1 MTLYLGEDLAEE
13 FATAHEALG
22 DDIMNEKKADGY
34 TYREHCKMDLYNNEV
49 GRSCV
54 LQGEDISWDEVGDRV
69 KHKAKT
75 GKLKVLVK

>member
-1 MTLYLGEDLAEE
+1 
-13 FATAHEALG
+13 
-22 DDIMNEKKADGY
+22 
-34 TYREHCKMDLYNNEV
+34 MDLYNNEV